1 MTIIK
6 EFANVRRKIRLK
18 YRYAEIIGDF
28 RVTFLLLYLLYI
40 FYILLPKMTI
50 LYYQE
55 KIFIYKNDLDIQ
67 CCYI

>member
-1 MTIIK
+1 M
-6 EFANVRRKIRLK
+6 RRKIRLK

-55 KIFIYKNDLDIQ
+55 KIFIYKNDLDTQ